1 MLPDLILVATVAIA
15 APRLGLVGAGDAIS
29 GATLSADGT
38 SAFLCAQTSLKAND
52 RLYRLS
58 LPTAAAAATDATAE
72 MEVAAELV
80 LPMDPTAGDPSGA
93 GGWKQINCGTRL
105 ATTDT
110 HVYIPMTE
118 YASSGGVPA
127 LLRAPLDFASSNDT
141 AAIERLNLDIFPGST
156 LQPPNRWP
164 WGNPVDIVV
173 TDGSGTAPAAAI
185 VALANGTLLQIPT
198 DSFEIGAAIALS
210 TAVPGCEREGFLP
223 AISGMVAHGDTLFAT
238 VSCGEGGGQGAVF
251 TVTLATFQL
260 GQVVPF
266 PEGIAAAAA
275 SPSMLLLTG
284 STEDGTPSIWALGSQ
299 ECTVQGMCLPAGEC
313 RTSCV
318 IAAEL
323 TLDDDS
329 GAASW
334 SGKTELLQ
342 QGDGTQPSDFWAW
355 GAPAPASGVP
365 LTSVGKVGVLVSG
378 VQRAGYDS
386 ARGPVPPNGT
396 MLAMFASDSD
406 SDASTLRLVDF
417 AALTAQAGEAGVGR
431 AYHLLSTATS
441 GAVLA
446 IAKRGPQFNKPEL
459 AVLLGVAAA
468 GAAGAAGAGDGR

>member
-1 MLPDLILVATVAIA
+1 MLPDLILVATVASPIA

-58 LPTAAAAATDATAE
+58 LPIAAAAATDATAE

-141 AAIERLNLDIFPGST
+141 AAIERLNLDTFPGST

-173 TDGSGTAPAAAI
+173 TDGSGTVPAAAI

-238 VSCGEGGGQGAVF
+238 VSCGEGGGPG
-251 TVTLATFQL
+251 
-260 GQVVPF
+260 
-266 PEGIAAAAA
+266 
-275 SPSMLLLTG
+275 
-284 STEDGTPSIWALGSQ
+284 
-299 ECTVQGMCLPAGEC
+299 CCLHRHAGN
-313 RTSCV
+313 
-318 IAAEL
+318 
-323 TLDDDS
+323 
-329 GAASW
+329 
-334 SGKTELLQ
+334 
-342 QGDGTQPSDFWAW
+342 
-355 GAPAPASGVP
+355 
-365 LTSVGKVGVLVSG
+365 VS
-378 VQRAGYDS
+378 
-386 ARGPVPPNGT
+386 
-396 MLAMFASDSD
+396 
-406 SDASTLRLVDF
+406 
-417 AALTAQAGEAGVGR
+417 
-431 AYHLLSTATS
+431 
-441 GAVLA
+441 
-446 IAKRGPQFNKPEL
+446 
-459 AVLLGVAAA
+459 
-468 GAAGAAGAGDGR
+468 AGAGCAFP